1 MSKITRFD
9 VYGSAEYS
17 AKGSLVLYDHHK
29 KVVADLERQ
38 IKEDR
43 RDHLKDTRV
52 LLKELAEAREA
63 INKLEELKISEQ
75 LPKKVEL

>member
-1 MSKITRFD
+1 MYCCMGR
-9 VYGSAEYS
+9 E
-17 AKGSLVLYDHHK
+17 LE
-29 KVVADLERQ
+29 DLKRQ

-43 RDHLKDTRV
+43 RDYLKDTRV

>member
-1 MSKITRFD
+1 MSEERYLEQQINKDLKI
-9 VYGSAEYS
+9 
-17 AKGSLVLYDHHK
+17 
-29 KVVADLERQ
+29 ADLERQ